1 LKEQDKK
8 LGIKSWSI
16 EDRPRE
22 KLIEKGA
29 QSLTTAEL
37 LAILIGSG
45 TTELTALDL
54 AKKLLHQFDDK
65 LSRINT
71 SSIKELTKIKG
82 IGIAKA
88 VTIAASM
95 ELSRRRKD
103 EENEKVLS
111 IASSKDVYNYIYP
124 YLADAKQE
132 YFYLILLSRSN
143 VILKNVFI
151 SKGGV
156 AGTVV
161 DTKIIFK
168 EALSELASGIIL
180 CHNHPSGNN
189 KPSQADIDLTRKI
202 QQGARLFDISLLDHL
217 IFTNNSYFSF
227 ADEGLL

>member
-1 LKEQDKK
+1 MSRQDKK

-45 TTELTALDL
+45 TTELTALDV
-54 AKKLLHQFDDK
+54 AKNLLHQYEDK
-65 LSRINT
+65 LNRINT

-82 IGIAKA
+82 IGVAKA

-103 EENEKVLS
+103 EENEKVVS

-156 AGTVV
+156 SGTVV

-168 EALSELASGIIL
+168 EALSEIASGIIL